1 MLVAV
6 FDNENKAFEGLSS
19 LKDLHK
25 KGDITLYAT
34 AVVSKSEKGE
44 LRLDTAAD
52 QGPVGTGGV
61 GADEQQRDHNRRGCV
76 SDEHGRRP
84 AAGQARVAAGPPGE
98 RHR

>member
-1 MLVAV
+1 MNKMLVAV

-52 QGPVGTGGV
+52 QGPVGTATG
-61 GADEQQRDHNRRGCV
+61 
-76 SDEHGRRP
+76 
-84 AAGQARVAAGPPGE
+84 
-98 RHR
+98 